1 MKTSKKML
9 SLLLI
14 AAMLVSVLCMG
25 VSASDTTFE
34 PVSISE
40 GEPVKIVWS
49 GTTGTV
55 VNVDGGTYIPAS
67 FLLWVEG
74 TSTVTVGTTAVTAS
88 MTNTGNNGYVIPVGS
103 TAQTITVNITE
114 SSMGAVG
121 TYTITCPAQNGTAP
135 TSIVSSVEGYL
146 PVGQFA
152 RGTGWGTATGKFTT
166 SGYETTGVSLGAA
179 GGYIQMDLASPIY
192 DLATNKYGV
201 DFIVYGNAF
210 NGNPEAG
217 AVKVF
222 GYKAGDTTGA
232 WYDLAGSLYYNSIT
246 KNNATVSYKKVTTAD
261 STFTETGIWYKINND
276 SWTKFTSNTAWWPDT
291 TKGYGDTWGSV
302 DGVTWDQTNDI
313 ITYTGVSL
321 VKDTDTTNDYQFGY
335 FDVHV
340 NGSDYGTAL
349 NPYTITNTDKGGD
362 GFDIAW
368 AVDSNGAPAGLSY
381 ITKVRVYTA
390 AALTS
395 DGKKF
400 TTPSIFGETSAEF
413 CGLFKATG
421 TGAGTTTSVNAATLS
436 VTGVTAPTLAT
447 TITDANTY
455 TVEADS
461 DIFIS
466 FSGLD
471 GYTIFVDEN
480 SGTGSASKKVTLSE
494 DDEQVIRIIA
504 KDASTGNPYIGYLK
518 LVGARPE
525 E

>member
-25 VSASDTTFE
+25 VSASNTTFE

-135 TSIVSSVEGYL
+135 TSIVKTVEGYL

-166 SGYETTGVSLGAA
+166 SGYESTGVSLGAA

-201 DFIVYGNAF
+201 DFVVYGNAF

-232 WYDLAGSLYYNSIT
+232 WYDLAGSLYYDSIT
-246 KNNATVSYKKVTTAD
+246 KNNATVSYKKVTTID

-276 SWTKFTSNTAWWPDT
+276 SWTKFTANTAWWPT
-291 TKGYGDTWGSV
+291 ANEYVNGWGSV
-302 DGVTWDQTNDI
+302 DGVTWDQTNDT

-340 NGSDYGTAL
+340 NGSNYGAAL
-349 NPYTITNTDKGGD
+349 NPYTVTNADKCGD

-368 AVDSNGAPAGLSY
+368 AVDSNGAPAGLSH

-421 TGAGTTTSVNAATLS
+421 TGSASTTKDLVIRNSAGTVVNTSNMEVSEIANGTVQLTSGAENVYVN
-436 VTGVTAPTLAT
+436 GVLVDDTSYSF
-447 TITDANTY
+447 TISAGQMVQIITQ
-455 TVEADS
+455 
-461 DIFIS
+461 
-466 FSGLD
+466 SGN
-471 GYTIFVDEN
+471 E
-480 SGTGSASKKVTLSE
+480 S
-494 DDEQVIRIIA
+494 
-504 KDASTGNPYIGYLK
+504 PYITVLK
-518 LVGARPE
+518 GV
-525 E
+525 

>member
-135 TSIVSSVEGYL
+135 TSIVKTVEGYL

-166 SGYETTGVSLGAA
+166 SGYESTGVSLGAA

-232 WYDLAGSLYYNSIT
+232 WYDLAGSLYYDSIS
-246 KNNATVSYKKVTTAD
+246 KNNATVSYKRIASGTDA
-261 STFTETGIWYKINND
+261 GIWYKINNG
-276 SWTKFTSNTAWWPDT
+276 SWTKFTTNTAWWPDT

-340 NGSDYGTAL
+340 NGSNYGAAL
-349 NPYTITNTDKGGD
+349 NPYTVTNADKGGD

-368 AVDSNGAPAGLSY
+368 AVDSNGAPAGLSH

-395 DGKKF
+395 NGTAF

-421 TGAGTTTSVNAATLS
+421 TGSASTTKDLVIRNSAGTVVNTSNMEVSEIANGTVQLTSGAENVYVN
-436 VTGVTAPTLAT
+436 GVLVDDTSYSF
-447 TITDANTY
+447 TISAGQMVQIITQ
-455 TVEADS
+455 
-461 DIFIS
+461 
-466 FSGLD
+466 SGN
-471 GYTIFVDEN
+471 E
-480 SGTGSASKKVTLSE
+480 S
-494 DDEQVIRIIA
+494 
-504 KDASTGNPYIGYLK
+504 PYITVLK
-518 LVGARPE
+518 GV
-525 E
+525 

>member
-114 SSMGAVG
+114 SSMSAVG

-135 TSIVSSVEGYL
+135 TSIVKTVEGYL

-166 SGYETTGVSLGAA
+166 SGYESTGVSLGAA

-192 DLATNKYGV
+192 NLATNKYGV
-201 DFIVYGNAF
+201 DFVVYGNAF

-232 WYDLAGSLYYNSIT
+232 WYDLAGSLYYDSIT
-246 KNNATVSYKKVTTAD
+246 KNNATVSYKKVTTID

-276 SWTKFTSNTAWWPDT
+276 SWTKFTANTAWWPT
-291 TKGYGDTWGSV
+291 ANEYVNGWGSV
-302 DGVTWDQTNDI
+302 DGVTWDQTNDT

-335 FDVHV
+335 FDIHV
-340 NGSDYGTAL
+340 NGSDYGVAQ
-349 NPYTITNTDKGGD
+349 NPYTITNTTKGGD
-362 GFDIAW
+362 GFDLSW
-368 AVDSNGAPAGLSY
+368 AVDSNGTPVNLTH

-395 DGKKF
+395 NGTAF

-421 TGAGTTTSVNAATLS
+421 TGSGAATTSLKIAKGFTSYNLSDTSITPVAAGDWKVTSSAEHVYINGVAVTGAASGYTLS
-436 VTGVTAPTLAT
+436 VVSGQLYQIITQNGTEAPIVA
-447 TITDANTY
+447 
-455 TVEADS
+455 VVK
-461 DIFIS
+461 
-466 FSGLD
+466 G
-471 GYTIFVDEN
+471 
-480 SGTGSASKKVTLSE
+480 K
-494 DDEQVIRIIA
+494 
-504 KDASTGNPYIGYLK
+504 
-518 LVGARPE
+518 
-525 E
+525 

>member
-1 MKTSKKML
+1 ML

-25 VSASDTTFE
+25 VSASNTTFE

-74 TSTVTVGTTAVTAS
+74 TSTVTVGTTPVTAS

-135 TSIVSSVEGYL
+135 TSIVKTVEGYL

-166 SGYETTGVSLGAA
+166 SGYESTGVSLGAA

-201 DFIVYGNAF
+201 DFVVYGNAF

-232 WYDLAGSLYYNSIT
+232 WYDLAGSLYYDSIT
-246 KNNATVSYKKVTTAD
+246 KNNATVSYKKVTTID

-276 SWTKFTSNTAWWPDT
+276 SWTKFTANTAWWPT
-291 TKGYGDTWGSV
+291 ANEYVNGWGSV
-302 DGVTWDQTNDI
+302 DGVTWDQTNDT

-340 NGSDYGTAL
+340 NGSNYGAAL
-349 NPYTITNTDKGGD
+349 NPYTVTNADKCGD

-368 AVDSNGAPAGLSY
+368 AVDSNGAPAGLSH

-421 TGAGTTTSVNAATLS
+421 TGASSITADVELANINGQDVSISNMGYKEITAGTYKLYSDADIVMVNGAA
-436 VTGVTAPTLAT
+436 VTGADTGAGH
-447 TITDANTY
+447 TITLTA
-455 TVEADS
+455 
-461 DIFIS
+461 
-466 FSGLD
+466 
-471 GYTIFVDEN
+471 
-480 SGTGSASKKVTLSE
+480 GSRI
-494 DDEQVIRIIA
+494 QIIA
-504 KDASTGNPYIGYLK
+504 QNGTESPYVTVIKGK
-518 LVGARPE
+518 
-525 E
+525 

>member
-25 VSASDTTFE
+25 VSASNTTFE

-135 TSIVSSVEGYL
+135 TSIVKTVEGYL

-166 SGYETTGVSLGAA
+166 SGYESTGVSLGAA

-201 DFIVYGNAF
+201 DFVVYGNAF

-232 WYDLAGSLYYNSIT
+232 WYDLAGSLYYDSIT
-246 KNNATVSYKKVTTAD
+246 KNNATVSYKKVTTID

-276 SWTKFTSNTAWWPDT
+276 SWTKFTANTAWWPT
-291 TKGYGDTWGSV
+291 ANEYVNGWGSV
-302 DGVTWDQTNDI
+302 DGVTWDQTNDT

-340 NGSDYGTAL
+340 NGSNYGAAL
-349 NPYTITNTDKGGD
+349 NPYTVTNADKCGD

-368 AVDSNGAPAGLSY
+368 AVDSNGAPAGLSH

-421 TGAGTTTSVNAATLS
+421 TGASSITADVELANINGQDVSISNMGYKEITAGTYKLYSDADIVMVNGAA
-436 VTGVTAPTLAT
+436 VTGADTGAGH
-447 TITDANTY
+447 TITLTA
-455 TVEADS
+455 
-461 DIFIS
+461 
-466 FSGLD
+466 
-471 GYTIFVDEN
+471 
-480 SGTGSASKKVTLSE
+480 GSRI
-494 DDEQVIRIIA
+494 QIIA
-504 KDASTGNPYIGYLK
+504 QNGTESPYVTVIKGK
-518 LVGARPE
+518 
-525 E
+525 

>member
-25 VSASDTTFE
+25 VSASNTTFE

-74 TSTVTVGTTAVTAS
+74 TSTVTVGTTPVTAS

-135 TSIVSSVEGYL
+135 TSIVKTVEGYL

-166 SGYETTGVSLGAA
+166 SGYESTGVSLGAA

-201 DFIVYGNAF
+201 DFVVYGNAF

-232 WYDLAGSLYYNSIT
+232 WYDLAGSLYYDSIT
-246 KNNATVSYKKVTTAD
+246 KNNATVSYKKVTTID

-276 SWTKFTSNTAWWPDT
+276 SWTKFTANTAWWPT
-291 TKGYGDTWGSV
+291 ANEYVNGWGSV
-302 DGVTWDQTNDI
+302 DGVTWDQTNDT

-340 NGSDYGTAL
+340 NGSNYGAAL
-349 NPYTITNTDKGGD
+349 NPYTVTNADKCGD

-368 AVDSNGAPAGLSY
+368 AVDSNGAPAGLSH

-421 TGAGTTTSVNAATLS
+421 TGASSITADVELANINGQDVSISNMGYKEITAGTYKLYSDADIVMVNGAA
-436 VTGVTAPTLAT
+436 VTGADTGAGH
-447 TITDANTY
+447 TITLTA
-455 TVEADS
+455 
-461 DIFIS
+461 
-466 FSGLD
+466 
-471 GYTIFVDEN
+471 
-480 SGTGSASKKVTLSE
+480 GSRI
-494 DDEQVIRIIA
+494 QIIA
-504 KDASTGNPYIGYLK
+504 QNGTESPYVTVIKGK
-518 LVGARPE
+518 
-525 E
+525 

>member
-135 TSIVSSVEGYL
+135 TSIVKTVEGYL

-166 SGYETTGVSLGAA
+166 SGYESTGVSLGAA

-201 DFIVYGNAF
+201 DFVVYGNAF

-246 KNNATVSYKKVTTAD
+246 KNNATVSYKKVTTID
-261 STFTETGIWYKINND
+261 STFTETGIWYKINNG
-276 SWTKFTSNTAWWPDT
+276 SWTKFTANTAWWPT
-291 TKGYGDTWGSV
+291 ANEYVNGWGSV
-302 DGVTWDQTNDI
+302 DGVTWDQTNDT

-340 NGSDYGTAL
+340 NGSNYGAAL
-349 NPYTITNTDKGGD
+349 NPYTVTNADKGGD

-368 AVDSNGAPAGLSY
+368 AVDSNGAPAGLSH

-395 DGKKF
+395 NGMAF
-400 TTPSIFGETSAEF
+400 TSPSIFGETSAEF

-421 TGAGTTTSVNAATLS
+421 TGSASTTKDLVIRNSAGTVVNTSNMEVSEIANGTVQLTSGAENVYVN
-436 VTGVTAPTLAT
+436 GVLVDDTSYSF
-447 TITDANTY
+447 TISAGQMVQIITQ
-455 TVEADS
+455 
-461 DIFIS
+461 
-466 FSGLD
+466 SGN
-471 GYTIFVDEN
+471 E
-480 SGTGSASKKVTLSE
+480 S
-494 DDEQVIRIIA
+494 
-504 KDASTGNPYIGYLK
+504 PYITVLK
-518 LVGARPE
+518 GV
-525 E
+525 

>member
-25 VSASDTTFE
+25 VSASNTTFE

-74 TSTVTVGTTAVTAS
+74 TSTVTVGTTPVTAS

-232 WYDLAGSLYYNSIT
+232 WYDLAGSLYYDSIT
-246 KNNATVSYKKVTTAD
+246 KNNATVSYKKVTTID
-261 STFTETGIWYKINND
+261 STFTETGIWYKINNG
-276 SWTKFTSNTAWWPDT
+276 SWTKFTANTDWWPT
-291 TKGYGDTWGSV
+291 ANEYVNGWGSV
-302 DGVTWDQTNDI
+302 DGVTWDQTNDT

-335 FDVHV
+335 FDIHV
-340 NGSDYGTAL
+340 NGSDYGVAQ
-349 NPYTITNTDKGGD
+349 NPYTITNTTKGGD

-368 AVDSNGAPAGLSY
+368 AVDSNGKPVNLTH

-413 CGLFKATG
+413 CGIFATSNTISG
-421 TGAGTTTSVNAATLS
+421 GAGTTAAPTSVSIDNLTITPATNANVESRGNNVYYYHTTGGVAEAVITVAAASGANVFINGTAGTSLELSENTEVVQILVQSGNAA
-436 VTGVTAPTLAT
+436 
-447 TITDANTY
+447 
-455 TVEADS
+455 
-461 DIFIS
+461 
-466 FSGLD
+466 
-471 GYTIFVDEN
+471 
-480 SGTGSASKKVTLSE
+480 
-494 DDEQVIRIIA
+494 
-504 KDASTGNPYIGYLK
+504 PYI
-518 LVGARPE
+518 LVID
-525 E
+525 

>member
-25 VSASDTTFE
+25 VSASNTTFE

-135 TSIVSSVEGYL
+135 TSIVKTVEGYL

-166 SGYETTGVSLGAA
+166 SGYESTGVSLGAA

-232 WYDLAGSLYYNSIT
+232 WYDLAGSLYYDSIT
-246 KNNATVSYKKVTTAD
+246 KNNATVSYKKVTTID

-276 SWTKFTSNTAWWPDT
+276 SWTKFTANTAWWPT
-291 TKGYGDTWGSV
+291 ANEYVNGWGSV
-302 DGVTWDQTNDI
+302 DGVTWDQTNDT

-340 NGSDYGTAL
+340 NGSNYGAAL
-349 NPYTITNTDKGGD
+349 NPYTVTNADKGGD

-421 TGAGTTTSVNAATLS
+421 TGSASTTKDLVIRNSAGTVVNTSNMEVSEIANGTVQLTSGAENVYVN
-436 VTGVTAPTLAT
+436 GVLVDDTSYSF
-447 TITDANTY
+447 TISAGQMVQIITQ
-455 TVEADS
+455 
-461 DIFIS
+461 
-466 FSGLD
+466 SGN
-471 GYTIFVDEN
+471 E
-480 SGTGSASKKVTLSE
+480 S
-494 DDEQVIRIIA
+494 
-504 KDASTGNPYIGYLK
+504 PYITVLK
-518 LVGARPE
+518 GV
-525 E
+525 

>member
-1 MKTSKKML
+1 MKTSKEML

-135 TSIVSSVEGYL
+135 TSIVKTVEGYL

-166 SGYETTGVSLGAA
+166 DAYASTGVSLGAA

-201 DFIVYGNAF
+201 DFVVYGNAF

-232 WYDLAGSLYYNSIT
+232 WYDLAGSLYYDSIT
-246 KNNATVSYKKVTTAD
+246 KNNATVSYKKVTTID
-261 STFTETGIWYKINND
+261 STFTETGIWYKINNG
-276 SWTKFTSNTAWWPDT
+276 SWTKFTANTDWWPT
-291 TKGYGDTWGSV
+291 ANEYVNGWGSV
-302 DGVTWDQTNDI
+302 DGVTWDQTNDT

-335 FDVHV
+335 FDIHV
-340 NGSDYGTAL
+340 NGSDYGVAQ
-349 NPYTITNTDKGGD
+349 NPYTITNTTKGGD

-368 AVDSNGAPAGLSY
+368 AVDSNGKPVNLTH

-413 CGLFKATG
+413 CGIFATSNTISG
-421 TGAGTTTSVNAATLS
+421 GAGTTAAPTSVSIDNLTITPATNANVESRGNNVYYYHTTGGVSEAVITVAAASGANVFINGTAGTSLELSENTEVVQILVQSGNAA
-436 VTGVTAPTLAT
+436 
-447 TITDANTY
+447 
-455 TVEADS
+455 
-461 DIFIS
+461 
-466 FSGLD
+466 
-471 GYTIFVDEN
+471 
-480 SGTGSASKKVTLSE
+480 
-494 DDEQVIRIIA
+494 
-504 KDASTGNPYIGYLK
+504 PYI
-518 LVGARPE
+518 LVID
-525 E
+525 

>member
-74 TSTVTVGTTAVTAS
+74 TSTVTVGTTPVSFS

-135 TSIVSSVEGYL
+135 TSIVKTVEGYL

-166 SGYETTGVSLGAA
+166 SGYEATGVSLGAA
-179 GGYIQMDLASPIY
+179 GGYIQMDLTSPIY
-192 DLATNKYGV
+192 NLATNPYGV
-201 DFIVYGNAF
+201 DFVVYGNAF
-210 NGNPEAG
+210 NNNPEAG
-217 AVKVF
+217 AVKVY
-222 GYKAGDTTGA
+222 GYEAGSTTPT
-232 WYDLAGSLYYNSIT
+232 WYDLAGSLYYDSIS
-246 KNNATVSYKKVTTAD
+246 KNNATVSYKKVTTA
-261 STFTETGIWYKINND
+261 SGEFTSAGIWYKVND
-276 SWTKFTSNTAWWPDT
+276 GAWTKFNTNTATAWWPDT
-291 TKGYGDTWGSV
+291 SKGYGDTWGSV

-321 VKDTDTTNDYQFGY
+321 VKDTDLNNDYQFGY
-335 FDVHV
+335 FDVHI
-340 NGSDYGTAL
+340 NGSDYGVAQ
-349 NPYTITNTDKGGD
+349 NPYTITNTDNGGD
-362 GFDIAW
+362 GFDLSW
-368 AVDSNGAPAGLSY
+368 AVNSNGEPVNLTH
-381 ITKVRVYTA
+381 ITKVRLYTA

-395 DGKKF
+395 DGTLF

-413 CGLFKATG
+413 CGLFKVTGIGSGAAATTPTVKVG
-421 TGAGTTTSVNAATLS
+421 TSTVTTSNMGTVPKKVYS
-436 VTGVTAPTLAT
+436 AT
-447 TITDANTY
+447 TKVTVTSGAENIYVNGEKVTSGSEIT
-455 TVEADS
+455 
-461 DIFIS
+461 
-466 FSGLD
+466 FSTPSGSTN
-471 GYTIFVDEN
+471 YVQVITQ
-480 SGTGSASKKVTLSE
+480 SGTEA
-494 DDEQVIRIIA
+494 
-504 KDASTGNPYIGYLK
+504 PYITMVK
-518 LVGARPE
+518 ITR
-525 E
+525 

>member
-74 TSTVTVGTTAVTAS
+74 TSTVTVGTTPVTAS

-135 TSIVSSVEGYL
+135 TSIVKTVEGYL

-246 KNNATVSYKKVTTAD
+246 KNNATVSYKKVTTTD

-276 SWTKFTSNTAWWPDT
+276 SWTKFTANTAWWPT
-291 TKGYGDTWGSV
+291 ANEYVNGWGSV
-302 DGVTWDQTNDI
+302 DGVTWDQTNDT

-340 NGSDYGTAL
+340 NGSNYGAAL
-349 NPYTITNTDKGGD
+349 NPYTVTNADKGGD

-421 TGAGTTTSVNAATLS
+421 TGSASTTKDLVIRNSAGTVVNTSNMEVSEIANGTVQLTSGAENVYVN
-436 VTGVTAPTLAT
+436 GVLVDDTSYSF
-447 TITDANTY
+447 TISAGQMVQIITQ
-455 TVEADS
+455 
-461 DIFIS
+461 
-466 FSGLD
+466 SGN
-471 GYTIFVDEN
+471 E
-480 SGTGSASKKVTLSE
+480 S
-494 DDEQVIRIIA
+494 
-504 KDASTGNPYIGYLK
+504 PYITVLK
-518 LVGARPE
+518 GV
-525 E
+525 

>member
-25 VSASDTTFE
+25 VSASNTTFE

-135 TSIVSSVEGYL
+135 TSIVKTVEGYL

-166 SGYETTGVSLGAA
+166 SGYESTGVSLGAA

-232 WYDLAGSLYYNSIT
+232 WYDLAGSLYYDSIS
-246 KNNATVSYKKVTTAD
+246 KNNATVSYKRIASGTDA
-261 STFTETGIWYKINND
+261 GIWYKINNG
-276 SWTKFTSNTAWWPDT
+276 SWTKFTTNTAWWPDT
-291 TKGYGDTWGSV
+291 TKGYGNTWGSV

-340 NGSDYGTAL
+340 NGSDYGVAQ

-368 AVDSNGAPAGLSY
+368 AVDSNGAPAGLSH

-395 DGKKF
+395 NGTAF

-413 CGLFKATG
+413 CGIFAS
-421 TGAGTTTSVNAATLS
+421 TSASSS
-436 VTGVTAPTLAT
+436 VGVTSAPTSISVGERSLGTPTEVIGNVAVYDLGGLMEDDEVNVT
-447 TITDANTY
+447 VGSGCNLLINSSNSSTY
-455 TVEADS
+455 TVQKD
-461 DIFIS
+461 DQIVRVLVQ
-466 FSGLD
+466 SG
-471 GYTIFVDEN
+471 E
-480 SGTGSASKKVTLSE
+480 KE
-494 DDEQVIRIIA
+494 
-504 KDASTGNPYIGYLK
+504 PYIVIIK
-518 LVGARPE
+518 
-525 E
+525 

>member
-25 VSASDTTFE
+25 VSASDATFE

-40 GEPVKIVWS
+40 GEPVKITWS
-49 GTTGTV
+49 DSYTGTV

-74 TSTVTVGTTAVTAS
+74 TSTVKVGTASVSSS
-88 MTNTGNNGYVIPVGS
+88 MTNEGNNGYVITTGS
-103 TAQTITVNITE
+103 AAQTITVNITASE
-114 SSMGAVG
+114 KDAVG
-121 TYTITCPAQNGTAP
+121 TYTITCPAQNGTVP
-135 TSIVSSVEGYL
+135 TSIVKTVEGYL

-152 RGTGWGTATGKFTT
+152 RGSGWGTADGKFTT
-166 SGYETTGVSLGAA
+166 DAYASTGVSLGAA
-179 GGYIQMDLASPIY
+179 GGYIQMDLTSPIY

-232 WYDLAGSLYYNSIT
+232 WYDLAGSLYYDSIS
-246 KNNATVSYKKVTTAD
+246 KNNATVSYKKVTTTD
-261 STFTETGIWYKINND
+261 STFAETGIWYKIND
-276 SWTKFTSNTAWWPDT
+276 GAWTKFTTNTAWWPDT
-291 TKGYGDTWGSV
+291 SKGYGDTWGSV
-302 DGVTWDQTNDI
+302 DGVAWDQTNDT

-340 NGSDYGTAL
+340 NGSNYGAAL
-349 NPYTITNTDKGGD
+349 NPYTITNADKCGD
-362 GFDIAW
+362 GFDLSW
-368 AVDSNGAPAGLSY
+368 AVDSTGKPVNLTH

-395 DGKKF
+395 DGTKF

-413 CGLFKATG
+413 CGLFKATS
-421 TGAGTTTSVNAATLS
+421 TGSSTITTDLTIIDSNEREVATTNMGYKEVNAGSYALAS
-436 VTGVTAPTLAT
+436 SADVVMVNGVAVT
-447 TITDANTY
+447 
-455 TVEADS
+455 EAAGS
-461 DIFIS
+461 D
-466 FSGLD
+466 D
-471 GYTIFVDEN
+471 GYSFDIAAGDFIQIITQT
-480 SGTGSASKKVTLSE
+480 GTESA
-494 DDEQVIRIIA
+494 
-504 KDASTGNPYIGYLK
+504 YITVLK
-518 LVGARPE
+518 GK
-525 E
+525 

>member
-74 TSTVTVGTTAVTAS
+74 TSTVTVGTTPVSFS

-135 TSIVSSVEGYL
+135 TSIVKTVEGYL

-166 SGYETTGVSLGAA
+166 SGYEATGVSLGAA
-179 GGYIQMDLASPIY
+179 GGYIQMDLTSPVY
-192 DLATNKYGV
+192 NLATNKYGV
-201 DFIVYGNAF
+201 DFVVYGNAF
-210 NGNPEAG
+210 NNNPEAG
-217 AVKVF
+217 AVKVY
-222 GYKAGDTTGA
+222 GYEAGSTTPA
-232 WYDLAGSLYYNSIT
+232 WYDLAGSLYYDSIS
-246 KNNATVSYKKVTTAD
+246 KNNATVSYKKVTTA
-261 STFTETGIWYKINND
+261 SGEFTSAGIWYKVND
-276 SWTKFTSNTAWWPDT
+276 GAWTKFNTNTSVGWWPTADEYVN
-291 TKGYGDTWGSV
+291 GWGSV

-321 VKDTDTTNDYQFGY
+321 VKDTDLNNDYQFGY
-335 FDVHV
+335 FDVHI
-340 NGSDYGTAL
+340 NGSDYGVAQ
-349 NPYTITNTDKGGD
+349 NPYTITNTDNGGD
-362 GFDIAW
+362 GFDLSW
-368 AVDSNGAPAGLSY
+368 AVDSTGKPVNLTH
-381 ITKVRVYTA
+381 ITKVRLYTA

-395 DGKKF
+395 DGTKF

-413 CGLFKATG
+413 CGIFATSNTISG
-421 TGAGTTTSVNAATLS
+421 GAGTTAAPTSVSIDNLTITPATNANVESRGNNVYYYHTTGGVSEAVITVAAASGANVFINGTAGTTLELSENTEVVQILVQSGNAA
-436 VTGVTAPTLAT
+436 
-447 TITDANTY
+447 
-455 TVEADS
+455 
-461 DIFIS
+461 
-466 FSGLD
+466 
-471 GYTIFVDEN
+471 
-480 SGTGSASKKVTLSE
+480 
-494 DDEQVIRIIA
+494 
-504 KDASTGNPYIGYLK
+504 PYI
-518 LVGARPE
+518 LVID
-525 E
+525 

>member
-135 TSIVSSVEGYL
+135 TSIVKTVEGYL

-166 SGYETTGVSLGAA
+166 SGYESTGVSLGAA

-192 DLATNKYGV
+192 NLATNKYGV
-201 DFIVYGNAF
+201 DFVVYGNAF

-232 WYDLAGSLYYNSIT
+232 WYDLAGSLYYDSIT
-246 KNNATVSYKKVTTAD
+246 KNNATVSYKKVTTID
-261 STFTETGIWYKINND
+261 STFTETGIWYKINNG
-276 SWTKFTSNTAWWPDT
+276 SWTKFTANTAWWPT
-291 TKGYGDTWGSV
+291 ANEYVNGWGSV
-302 DGVTWDQTNDI
+302 DGVTWDQTNDT

-335 FDVHV
+335 FDIHV
-340 NGSDYGTAL
+340 NGSDYGVAQ
-349 NPYTITNTDKGGD
+349 NPYTITNTTKGGD
-362 GFDIAW
+362 GFDLSW
-368 AVDSNGAPAGLSY
+368 AVDSNGTPVNLTH

-395 DGKKF
+395 NGMAF

-421 TGAGTTTSVNAATLS
+421 TGSASTTKDLVIRNSAGTVVNTSNMEVSEIANGTVQLTSGAENVYVN
-436 VTGVTAPTLAT
+436 GVLVDDTSYSF
-447 TITDANTY
+447 TISAGQMVQIITQ
-455 TVEADS
+455 
-461 DIFIS
+461 
-466 FSGLD
+466 SGN
-471 GYTIFVDEN
+471 E
-480 SGTGSASKKVTLSE
+480 S
-494 DDEQVIRIIA
+494 
-504 KDASTGNPYIGYLK
+504 PYITVLK
-518 LVGARPE
+518 GV
-525 E
+525 

>member
-1 MKTSKKML
+1 
-9 SLLLI
+9 
-14 AAMLVSVLCMG
+14 MG
-25 VSASDTTFE
+25 GSASDTTFE

-135 TSIVSSVEGYL
+135 TSIVKTVEGYL

-166 SGYETTGVSLGAA
+166 SGYESTGVSLGAA

-232 WYDLAGSLYYNSIT
+232 WYDLAGSLYYDSIS
-246 KNNATVSYKKVTTAD
+246 KNNATVSYKKVTTID
-261 STFTETGIWYKINND
+261 STFTETGIWYKINNG
-276 SWTKFTSNTAWWPDT
+276 SWTKFTANTAWWPT
-291 TKGYGDTWGSV
+291 ANEYVNGWGSV
-302 DGVTWDQTNDI
+302 DGVTWDQINDT

-340 NGSDYGTAL
+340 NGSNYGAAL
-349 NPYTITNTDKGGD
+349 NPYTITNTDNGGD

-421 TGAGTTTSVNAATLS
+421 TGTGTATTDLILANTSTGLVSTANGDSKTVAVGTYMIRSSESNVFVNG
-436 VTGVTAPTLAT
+436 VKVTA
-447 TITDANTY
+447 
-455 TVEADS
+455 S
-461 DIFIS
+461 S
-466 FSGLD
+466 
-471 GYTIFVDEN
+471 GYTFSVE
-480 SGTGSASKKVTLSE
+480 SGKYY
-494 DDEQVIRIIA
+494 QIITQNETE
-504 KDASTGNPYIGYLK
+504 SPYITVIK
-518 LVGARPE
+518 GA
-525 E
+525 

>member
-135 TSIVSSVEGYL
+135 TSIVKTVEGYL

-166 SGYETTGVSLGAA
+166 SGYESTGVSLGAA

-192 DLATNKYGV
+192 NLATNKYGV
-201 DFIVYGNAF
+201 DFVVYGNAF

-232 WYDLAGSLYYNSIT
+232 WYDLAGSLYYDSIT
-246 KNNATVSYKKVTTAD
+246 KNNATVSYKKVTTID
-261 STFTETGIWYKINND
+261 STFTETGIWYKINNG
-276 SWTKFTSNTAWWPDT
+276 SWTKFTPNTPWWPT
-291 TKGYGDTWGSV
+291 ANEYVNGWGSV
-302 DGVTWDQTNDI
+302 DGVTWDQTNDT

-335 FDVHV
+335 FDIHV
-340 NGSDYGTAL
+340 NGSDYGVAQ
-349 NPYTITNTDKGGD
+349 NPYTITNTTKGGD
-362 GFDIAW
+362 GFDLSW
-368 AVDSNGAPAGLSY
+368 AVDSNGTPVNLTH

-395 DGKKF
+395 DGTAF

-421 TGAGTTTSVNAATLS
+421 TGSGAATTSLKIAKGFASYNLSDTSITPVAAGDWKVTSSAEHVYINGVAVTGAASGYTLS
-436 VTGVTAPTLAT
+436 VVSGQLYQIITQNGTEAPIVA
-447 TITDANTY
+447 
-455 TVEADS
+455 VVK
-461 DIFIS
+461 
-466 FSGLD
+466 G
-471 GYTIFVDEN
+471 
-480 SGTGSASKKVTLSE
+480 K
-494 DDEQVIRIIA
+494 
-504 KDASTGNPYIGYLK
+504 
-518 LVGARPE
+518 
-525 E
+525 

>member
-74 TSTVTVGTTAVTAS
+74 TSTVTVGTTTVTAS

-135 TSIVSSVEGYL
+135 TSIVKTVEGYL

-166 SGYETTGVSLGAA
+166 SGYEATGVSLGAA
-179 GGYIQMDLASPIY
+179 GGYIQMDLTSPVY
-192 DLATNKYGV
+192 NLATNKYGV
-201 DFIVYGNAF
+201 DFVVYGNAF
-210 NGNPEAG
+210 NNNPEAG
-217 AVKVF
+217 AVKVY
-222 GYKAGDTTGA
+222 GYEAGSTTPA
-232 WYDLAGSLYYNSIT
+232 WYDLAGSLYYDSIS
-246 KNNATVSYKKVTTAD
+246 KNNATVSYKKVTTA
-261 STFTETGIWYKINND
+261 SGEFTSAGIWYKVND
-276 SWTKFTSNTAWWPDT
+276 GAWTKFNTNTATAWWPDT

-321 VKDTDTTNDYQFGY
+321 VKDTDLNNDYQFGY
-335 FDVHV
+335 FDVHI
-340 NGSDYGTAL
+340 NGSDYGVAQ
-349 NPYTITNTDKGGD
+349 NPYTITNTDNGGD
-362 GFDIAW
+362 GFDLSW
-368 AVDSNGAPAGLSY
+368 AVDSTGKPVNLTH
-381 ITKVRVYTA
+381 ITKVRLYTA

-395 DGKKF
+395 DGSKF

-413 CGLFKATG
+413 CGLFAVTG
-421 TGAGTTTSVNAATLS
+421 TGSGAATVVPSVSAGKTATTLTTVTTTNQGTRNVKIGNAR
-436 VTGVTAPTLAT
+436 GVIKIESAA
-447 TITDANTY
+447 
-455 TVEADS
+455 EH
-461 DIFIS
+461 
-466 FSGLD
+466 
-471 GYTIFVDEN
+471 IFVNGVEFT
-480 SGTGSASKKVTLSE
+480 SGDTLTLTGLTTSTAKTVQIVTQNGTESPYVTVLKVT
-494 DDEQVIRIIA
+494 R
-504 KDASTGNPYIGYLK
+504 
-518 LVGARPE
+518 
-525 E
+525 

>member
-135 TSIVSSVEGYL
+135 TSIVKTVEGYL

-166 SGYETTGVSLGAA
+166 SGYESTGVSLGAA

-232 WYDLAGSLYYNSIT
+232 WYDLAGSLYYDSIS
-246 KNNATVSYKKVTTAD
+246 KNNATVSYKRIASGTDA
-261 STFTETGIWYKINND
+261 GIWYKINNG
-276 SWTKFTSNTAWWPDT
+276 SWTKFTTNTAWWPDT
-291 TKGYGDTWGSV
+291 TKGYGNTWGSV

-368 AVDSNGAPAGLSY
+368 AVDSNGAPAGLSH

-395 DGKKF
+395 NGTAF

-413 CGLFKATG
+413 CGIFAS
-421 TGAGTTTSVNAATLS
+421 TSASSS
-436 VTGVTAPTLAT
+436 VGVTSAPTSISVGGRSLGTPTEVIGNVAVYDLGGLMEDDEVNVT
-447 TITDANTY
+447 VGSGCNLLINSSNSSTY
-455 TVEADS
+455 TVQKD
-461 DIFIS
+461 DQIVRVLVQ
-466 FSGLD
+466 SG
-471 GYTIFVDEN
+471 E
-480 SGTGSASKKVTLSE
+480 KE
-494 DDEQVIRIIA
+494 
-504 KDASTGNPYIGYLK
+504 PYIVIIK
-518 LVGARPE
+518 
-525 E
+525 

>member
-25 VSASDTTFE
+25 VSASNTTFE

-135 TSIVSSVEGYL
+135 TSIVKTVEGYL

-166 SGYETTGVSLGAA
+166 SGYESTGVSLGAA

-201 DFIVYGNAF
+201 DFVVYGNAF

-232 WYDLAGSLYYNSIT
+232 WYDLAGSLYYDSIT
-246 KNNATVSYKKVTTAD
+246 KNNATVSYKKVTTID

-276 SWTKFTSNTAWWPDT
+276 SWTKFTANAAWWPT
-291 TKGYGDTWGSV
+291 ANEYVNGWGSV
-302 DGVTWDQTNDI
+302 DGVTWDQTNDT

-340 NGSDYGTAL
+340 NGSNYGAAL
-349 NPYTITNTDKGGD
+349 NPYTVTNADKCGD

-368 AVDSNGAPAGLSY
+368 AVDSNGAPAGLSH

-421 TGAGTTTSVNAATLS
+421 TGASSITADVELANINGQDVSISNMGYKEITAGTYKLYSDADIVMVNGAA
-436 VTGVTAPTLAT
+436 VTGADTGAGH
-447 TITDANTY
+447 TITLTA
-455 TVEADS
+455 
-461 DIFIS
+461 
-466 FSGLD
+466 
-471 GYTIFVDEN
+471 
-480 SGTGSASKKVTLSE
+480 GSRI
-494 DDEQVIRIIA
+494 QIIA
-504 KDASTGNPYIGYLK
+504 QNGTESPYVTVIKGK
-518 LVGARPE
+518 
-525 E
+525 

>member
-25 VSASDTTFE
+25 VSASNTTFE

-135 TSIVSSVEGYL
+135 TSIVKTVEGYL

-166 SGYETTGVSLGAA
+166 SGYESTGVSLGAA

-232 WYDLAGSLYYNSIT
+232 WYDLAGSLYYDSIS
-246 KNNATVSYKKVTTAD
+246 KNNATVSYKKVTTID
-261 STFTETGIWYKINND
+261 STFTETGIWYKINNG
-276 SWTKFTSNTAWWPDT
+276 SWTKFTANTAWWPT
-291 TKGYGDTWGSV
+291 ANEYVNGWGSV
-302 DGVTWDQTNDI
+302 DGVTWDQTNDT

-340 NGSDYGTAL
+340 NGSNYGAAL
-349 NPYTITNTDKGGD
+349 NPYTVTNADKGGD

-368 AVDSNGAPAGLSY
+368 AVDSNGAPAGLSH

-413 CGLFKATG
+413 CGIFAAQKAASSVG
-421 TGAGTTTSVNAATLS
+421 TSGFANITQTSGSVTTTVLQRSILNQKTVTVPSSSNSTTLTITSGADTLMIKDAVATTGDTVTVNRADGSTQYFRVIAQSGTKQAS
-436 VTGVTAPTLAT
+436 VTV
-447 TITDANTY
+447 
-455 TVEADS
+455 V
-461 DIFIS
+461 
-466 FSGLD
+466 
-471 GYTIFVDEN
+471 
-480 SGTGSASKKVTLSE
+480 KVVFE
-494 DDEQVIRIIA
+494 
-504 KDASTGNPYIGYLK
+504 
-518 LVGARPE
+518 
-525 E
+525 